1 MKPED
6 WLTQIN
12 NNKMLIGL
20 AMIFMNIG
28 SRYILMDFTKEHE
41 YIMMSQIFKHVVV
54 FFIFFMATRD
64 FLLSIILT
72 CLFTILIKYFLNKN
86 SIFNLLPSK
95 VLLAV
100 QKQQA
105 KIPIIEYERAKSI
118 VKTYEQSNEI

>member
-1 MKPED
+1 MD
-6 WLTQIN
+6 WVTQIN

-41 YIMMSQIFKHVVV
+41 YIMMSQIFKQIVV

-64 FLLSIILT
+64 FILSIILT
-72 CLFTILIKYFLNKN
+72 CLFTILLKFFLNKN
-86 SIFNLLPSK
+86 SIFSLLPSK

-100 QKQQA
+100 QKQQSVVVPTA
-105 KIPIIEYERAKSI
+105 TDYERAKAI
-118 VKTYEQSNEI
+118 VNTYEETQI